1 MVNAQIGAMNTL
13 SPPAQLS
20 DGNGLRFNATGAA
33 ATPQPD
39 SPVLQQLLRYW
50 ESKLGPNG
58 RLPARRDLDPLE
70 IRSLLPHIYLID
82 VVPGDAADHLRFRIR
97 LLGEKHV
104 DVYGNG
110 LVGRMIDEIYPA
122 AVATEFTR
130 LYAAVARR
138 RAPVVNRGQV
148 SWIHNKEWLQYE
160 GLHAPLAADG
170 ITTDT
175 IFGAGAFVGF
185 D

>member
-1 MVNAQIGAMNTL
+1 MN
-13 SPPAQLS
+13 SPSPLPQPS
-20 DGNGLRFNATGAA
+20 DATGLRFNATGAA
-33 ATPQPD
+33 DTPQPD

-50 ESKLGPNG
+50 ESKRAPDG

-82 VVPGDAADHLRFRIR
+82 VVPGSTAGRLRFRIR

-104 DVYGNG
+104 DIYGTG
-110 LVGRMIDEIYPA
+110 LVGRMIDDIFPA
-122 AVATEFTR
+122 AVAAEFTR

-138 RAPVVNRGQV
+138 RAPVINRGQV
-148 SWIHNKEWLQYE
+148 SWIHNKDWLQYE

-170 ITTDT
+170 VTIDT

-185 D
+185 E